1 MREVFCNRSAIYVSR
16 KNNDLTMFVL
26 PTLPMDE

>member
-16 KNNDLTMFVL
+16 KNNDLTMFGASNV
-26 PTLPMDE
+26 TNG